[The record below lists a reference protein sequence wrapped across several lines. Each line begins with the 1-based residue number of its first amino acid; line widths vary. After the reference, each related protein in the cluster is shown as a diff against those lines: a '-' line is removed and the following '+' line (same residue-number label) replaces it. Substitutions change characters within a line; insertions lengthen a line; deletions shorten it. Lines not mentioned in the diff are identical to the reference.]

1 MKTFFTLLGL
11 STLFIFTGCG
21 TKYQTVSFEKKRT
34 PLNPIAH
41 NGIVN
46 YNPNVVLSYAEN
58 ALIEKEEYEAE
69 VEKIKTQYEKA
80 VEKYN
85 NANPAERITQ
95 GLTQPQLVLPPQ
107 PELPY
112 IYNEK
117 DLSSRIKIEG
127 MERGTQNALDINV
140 FFQGYLPDD
149 IKVEKSTKKRKKND
163 VEYVDTV
170 FTGRAKVKHEVRVYA
185 QSPMGSEYNEF
196 VRETQQFKE
205 LKTGSYTDSITA
217 SREIRNKV
225 DSEEKQIAFTNIDHV
240 NNLLNSQFGTKD
252 VHYTA
257 KIFTFKSNKKND
269 YSDLDEASILAQ
281 HGFKILNTDPNSAYE
296 KLNQAYNIWTDALN
310 QHSSDRKARIN
321 DKVKKGV
328 LLNLIATSIYT
339 DNWEGALRYI
349 TALENIKTKSS
360 ETAELNRLRQIYNDL
375 KTRYDALEKG

>member
-1 MKTFFTLLGL
+1 
-11 STLFIFTGCG
+11 
-21 TKYQTVSFEKKRT
+21 
-34 PLNPIAH
+34 
-41 NGIVN
+41 
-46 YNPNVVLSYAEN
+46 
-58 ALIEKEEYEAE
+58 
-69 VEKIKTQYEKA
+69 
-80 VEKYN
+80 
-85 NANPAERITQ
+85 
-95 GLTQPQLVLPPQ
+95 
-107 PELPY
+107 
-112 IYNEK
+112 
-117 DLSSRIKIEG
+117 
-127 MERGTQNALDINV
+127 
-140 FFQGYLPDD
+140 
-149 IKVEKSTKKRKKND
+149 
-163 VEYVDTV
+163 
-170 FTGRAKVKHEVRVYA
+170 
-185 QSPMGSEYNEF
+185 MGSEYNEF

-281 HGFKILNTDPNSAYE
+281 HGFKTLNTDPNSAYE

-349 TALENIKTKSS
+349 TALENMKTKSS